1 MSSIL
6 NQTQAYRN
14 AGYTYGW
21 GGTAAYKTSVQA
33 AEEKHFKLV
42 YLVPGMSASKACN
55 EEQWRMAG

>member
-21 GGTAAYKTSVQA
+21 GGTAAYKTSVRA

-42 YLVPGMSASKACN
+42 YLVPGMSTPKAYN